1 MLPDSCSQFFLRNFL
16 LDNISF
22 CQGLVAIAGEG
33 SVKCY
38 SVALGEDKSQLQ
50 SGRWELAGDSRSIA
64 EPREAPAPAHLQHV
78 SFTIKICIHEDL
90 GQDIYESVC
99 VLLVPRPHPLNGP
112 VLCEKTLCLLS
123 FCLREGQRE

>member
-1 MLPDSCSQFFLRNFL
+1 MLPNSCSQFFLRNFL

-50 SGRWELAGDSRSIA
+50 SSRWELAGNSRSIA
-64 EPREAPAPAHLQHV
+64 KPRKAPAPAHLQHV
-78 SFTIKICIHEDL
+78 SFTIKICIYEDL

-99 VLLVPRPHPLNGP
+99 VLLAPRPHPLNGS
-112 VLCEKTLCLLS
+112 VLREKTLCLLS
-123 FCLREGQRE
+123 FCRREGQRE

>member
-1 MLPDSCSQFFLRNFL
+1 MLPNSCSQFFLRNFL

-50 SGRWELAGDSRSIA
+50 SGRWELAGDSSSIVK
-64 EPREAPAPAHLQHV
+64 PRKAPESAHLQHV
-78 SFTIKICIHEDL
+78 SFTIKNLH
-90 GQDIYESVC
+90 
-99 VLLVPRPHPLNGP
+99 
-112 VLCEKTLCLLS
+112 T
-123 FCLREGQRE
+123 